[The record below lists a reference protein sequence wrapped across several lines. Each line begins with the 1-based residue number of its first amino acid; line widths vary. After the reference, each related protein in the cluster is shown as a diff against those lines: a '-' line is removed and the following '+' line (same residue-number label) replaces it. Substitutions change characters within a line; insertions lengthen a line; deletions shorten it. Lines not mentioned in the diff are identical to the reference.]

1 MPAVAATQ
9 PAETVEPFAGRI
21 LDADGHMY
29 MTPEVLEEI
38 TREVGVGPNLDF
50 YKQHYLSAEFR
61 DNRAKNRAELWSV
74 KGLGALGAYDAEE
87 RVEALDRMGI
97 KAQLL
102 FPNSGGVE
110 NRAHSRDALRVCER
124 FNDYAID
131 FTQRTKGRAVGVC
144 EINMSDVDWAIA
156 EAKRV
161 VKKGARA
168 VTLPCNA
175 PPGGV
180 SCAHSK
186 WDPFWAV
193 LEEADVP
200 ATLHL
205 GSSGLISSRENG
217 DFMFPEWAWG
227 EAETLRNRPA
237 MRAGGEEAISPYFML
252 VAHIGPEVFL
262 QTMVMG
268 KVFERFPKLRFGII
282 ELSAAWV
289 GPAVERMDL
298 WADFMNKVGVKY
310 SMKPSEYVRRNVRV
324 TPFWHENL
332 PQIIDRYGLE
342 EVWVFSTDYPH
353 LEGSRDPIG
362 KFRKHLGRIDKPG
375 YDAAFFVD
383 NGKLLFPGV

>member
-1 MPAVAATQ
+1 MGEMTQ
-9 PAETVEPFAGRI
+9 PAGLAAEPFHGKI
-21 LDADGHMY
+21 LDSDGHMY
-29 MTPEVLEEI
+29 MPPDVLEEI
-38 TREVGVGPNLDF
+38 TRESGAGPNMDF
-50 YKQHYLSAEFR
+50 YKQQVTTDQYRKDRETNR
-61 DNRAKNRAELWSV
+61 DQLWSI
-74 KGLGALGAYDAEE
+74 KGLGALGAYDADE
-87 RVEALDRMGI
+87 RIEAMDLMGI

-102 FPNSGGVE
+102 FPNTGGVE
-110 NRAHSRDALRVCER
+110 MRAHTKGAQIVCSRY
-124 FNDYAID
+124 NDYAID
-131 FTQRTKGRAVGVC
+131 FTKRTKNRAVAAC
-144 EINMSDVDWAIA
+144 QINMQNAEWAIK
-156 EAKRV
+156 ELERV
-161 VKKGARA
+161 IKKGAKA
-168 VTLPCNA
+168 ITIPCNA

-180 SCAHSK
+180 SCSHST
-186 WDPFWAV
+186 WDPFWAM

-205 GSSGLISSRENG
+205 ASSGLISSRENG
-217 DFMFPEWAWG
+217 DFMFPEFAWG
-227 EAETLRNRPA
+227 ESETLRNKPA
-237 MRAGGEEAISPYFML
+237 LRAGGEEAISPYFML

-310 SMKPSEYVRRNVRV
+310 SMKPSEYVRQNVRV

-342 EVWVFSTDYPH
+342 EIWVFSTDYPH

-362 KFRKHLGRIDKPG
+362 KFRRHMDKINKPG
-375 YDAAFFVD
+375 YDYDFFVK
-383 NGKLLFPGV
+383 NNELLFPGF